1 MITLKRPKDVMP
13 VMETAFK
20 RYPTV
25 SIAMMGMARGYSAN
39 GDSKKALKFAQD
51 ALKAETDP
59 QAKTVIDGMI
69 KKLEKGES
77 IN

>member
-1 MITLKRPKDVMP
+1 
-13 VMETAFK
+13 
-20 RYPTV
+20 
-25 SIAMMGMARGYSAN
+25 MGMARARSAN

-51 ALKAETDP
+51 ALRAETNA
-59 QAKTVIDGMI
+59 QAKTQIEDAI

>member
-1 MITLKRPKDVMP
+1 MKRFPGT
-13 VMETAFK
+13 TA
-20 RYPTV
+20 
-25 SIAMMGMARGYSAN
+25 ALMGMARARSAN

-51 ALKAETDP
+51 ALRAETNA
-59 QAKTVIDGMI
+59 QAKTQIEDAI